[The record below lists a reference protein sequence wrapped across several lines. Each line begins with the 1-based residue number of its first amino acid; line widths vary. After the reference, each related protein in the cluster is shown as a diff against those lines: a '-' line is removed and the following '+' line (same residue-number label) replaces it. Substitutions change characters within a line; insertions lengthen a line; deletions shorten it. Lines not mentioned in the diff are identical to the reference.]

1 MTFSYSAV
9 GLNFEITEEYINTVV
24 IENQKIFH
32 DTICGIYSQISGFD
46 GEIVISENYK
56 PIELKK
62 YAELISQFVPFEIN
76 QKDLINKL
84 YGTLKSTAVN
94 ENYYHYTQTILSD
107 VSKYIYGIT
116 EDTESELSWD
126 MPEDIG
132 GILKAFNVRFED
144 NDMSLSEKIVE
155 YITAVNKYKGEKIF
169 FFVNLRSYLTDREA
183 ELLFQN
189 ILLKKYR
196 IICIENTEHTRL
208 SSEKVVIIDNDMCV
222 I

>member
-1 MTFSYSAV
+1 MIFSYWSV
-9 GLNFEITEEYINTVV
+9 GLNFEVTEEYINTVV

-32 DTICGIYSQISGFD
+32 DTICEIHNQISGFD
-46 GEIVISENYK
+46 GEIIISENHK

-62 YAELISQFVPFEIN
+62 SAELISQFVPFEIN
-76 QKDLINKL
+76 QKELINKL

-94 ENYYHYTQTILSD
+94 ENYYHYTQAVLSD
-107 VSKYIYGIT
+107 ISKYIYDIT

-155 YITAVNKYKGEKIF
+155 YITAVNRYKGERIF
-169 FFVNLRSYLTDREA
+169 FLVNLRSYLTDKET

-189 ILLKKYR
+189 ILLKKYKV
-196 IICIENTEHTRL
+196 ICIENTEHTHL